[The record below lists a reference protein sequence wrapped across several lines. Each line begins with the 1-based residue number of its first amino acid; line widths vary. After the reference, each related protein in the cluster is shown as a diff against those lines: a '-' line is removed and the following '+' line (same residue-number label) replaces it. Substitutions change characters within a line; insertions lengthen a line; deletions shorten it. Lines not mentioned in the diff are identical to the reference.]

1 MQFKRVFLF
10 SIVSLVFASGCTRAL
25 PDHVEL
31 SVSVPTSLNK
41 LGTLGT
47 AGSEKL
53 ELVILN
59 LRETPA
65 SPPRVFFFE
74 AGKNLPGGATIGGPL
89 VLTLAGDA
97 IPLSKTTLVQ
107 YAGVFKD
114 DAGAL
119 VFSYGDTTVNTAVN
133 GVIPASIVATVYP
146 SGGGRQ
152 LNFGGRYLSAANAGP
167 TGGLTTYFQPPIP
180 PNSAATLAPPP
191 MAVDRSEMIDGY
203 FSTFAIEGGPAT
215 NPKFTYK
222 LLDYAT
228 GTESV
233 IWADVNSSSSL
244 FDPSDVN
251 SNFLRLNVPPHFRQE
266 RRENGSILTKPDPG
280 GWYYAG
286 HWAVDST
293 VLGDSNVGE
302 FLDSAPSQTL
312 SDLTSD
318 PIGLTPLPYISVAS
332 TIPSLQPDFSSSDQA
347 GGANSIYVYPTRI
360 RDHDSDVYG
369 FRGVFAI
376 LDPSAQYDD
385 AFLKAT
391 RITATNVSLSWQ
403 YLPLS
408 SGALSGA
415 EVFYKF
421 EQSGGGGS
429 GGDGPSLEGRP
440 NCASDLSKQG
450 FVRYATGTGEVTG
463 STATISLTGTPDGK
477 SFTQDYGHRF
487 AICPYKLV
495 NSKREYYRAYASTS
509 CFGGCR
515 NDDAQMT
522 FGNKVPGLSND
533 LYLYSMDQFDSMTIR
548 GATARIKDVKDM
560 SDGTFE
566 INFNSSLMSYSAA
579 VGDEIFI
586 KVMGQ
591 KSSIM
596 TNPPTSTCG
605 NSAYGPIGSFE
616 YDTAVVTDRPDTA
629 RMIIKPTRTDLLKGV
644 QVRHNPSNQQYNNNT
659 DQIDLNA
666 APTDTNF
673 CYIQIVKVPH
683 FGNVSFYGST
693 NGIKARQFNWDDDG
707 GGIVAMRVNG
717 TLDFS
722 YPGVTIHADEKG
734 FPSGSSPAGDGAGYF
749 SGAGGASTTIIGAGG
764 ASGAAGSGGSGENV
778 GGAATFPGRGG
789 LVSLM
794 TPILEQ
800 RFTLALGNGGGAGSA
815 GTLGGRGGGLV
826 MISARQIK
834 VRGAGNSID
843 ARGAPALAPTV
854 GESGTGGGGGGSVN
868 IYAKNIVNADGASGR
883 LTSSVSGGNGGNYPG
898 APGGGGGGAGFV
910 KARLCNTSVQKE
922 IDGVLQFQSNNSNPS
937 AVLANTINGGLKGGS
952 GSAQPG
958 MIGIIDNSDL
968 LPMCKVYK

>member
-1 MQFKRVFLF
+1 MQIKRVLF
-10 SIVSLVFASGCTRAL
+10 FALVTLAFASGCTRAL
-25 PDHVEL
+25 PDDVQL
-31 SVSVPTSLNK
+31 SVSVPSNLSK

-59 LRETPA
+59 LRETPT

-74 AGKNLPGGATIGGPL
+74 AGKNLPGGSSVGSP
-89 VLTLAGDA
+89 LTLTIAGDA
-97 IPLSKTTLVQ
+97 IPVSKTTLVQ

-114 DAGAL
+114 DTGSL

-133 GVIPASIVATVYP
+133 GSIPASIVATVYP

-152 LNFGGRYLSAANAGP
+152 LNFGGRYLTAANAGP
-167 TGGLTTYFQPPIP
+167 TGGLTTYFQPPLP
-180 PNSAATLAPPP
+180 ANATVPPPP

-203 FSTFAIEGGPAT
+203 FSTFAIEGGPTT

-222 LLDYAT
+222 LQNYAT
-228 GTESV
+228 NTESV

-244 FDPSDVN
+244 FDPSDSS
-251 SNFLRLNVPPHFRQE
+251 SNFIRLNMPPHFRQE
-266 RRENGSILTKPDPG
+266 RRENGNILTKPDAG
-280 GWYYAG
+280 GWYYGG

-293 VLGDSNVGE
+293 VLASSNVGQY
-302 FLDSAPSQTL
+302 LDTAPSQTL
-312 SDLTSD
+312 NELNLD
-318 PIGLTPLPYISVAS
+318 PLGATPLPYVSFTT
-332 TIPSLQPDFSSSDQA
+332 TIPSLQPDLSSSDVA
-347 GGANSIYVYPTRI
+347 TGTNSITVYPTRV

-391 RITATNVSLSWQ
+391 RLTATSVDLSWM

-408 SGALSGA
+408 SGAISGA
-415 EVFYKF
+415 EVYYKF
-421 EQSGGGGS
+421 EQSGGGGN
-429 GGDGPSLEGRP
+429 GGDGPGLDGRP
-440 NCASDLSKQG
+440 NCASDLTKQG
-450 FVRYATGTGEVTG
+450 FVRYASGTGEVTG
-463 STATISLTGTPDGK
+463 LTATISLTATPDGRT
-477 SFTQDYGHRF
+477 FAQDYGHRF

-515 NDDAQMT
+515 NDDTQMT

-533 LYLYSMDQFDSMTIR
+533 LFLYSMDQFDSYTVR
-548 GATARIKDVKDM
+548 GATARVKDVKDM

-566 INFNSSLMSYSAA
+566 IYFNSSTMSNMASI
-579 VGDEIFI
+579 GDEIFV

-605 NSAYGPIGSFE
+605 NSGYGPIGSFE
-616 YDTAVVTDRPDTA
+616 YDSAVVTARPDTG
-629 RMIIKPTRTDLLKGV
+629 RMIIKPTRNDFLKGV
-644 QVRHNPSNQQYNNNT
+644 QIRHNPTNQQYNNNF
-659 DQIDLNA
+659 DQADLNA
-666 APTDTNF
+666 APTASNF

-683 FGNVSFYGST
+683 FGNVSFYNSS
-693 NGIKARQFNWDDDG
+693 NGIKAREFNWDDDG

-722 YPGVTIHADEKG
+722 FPGVTIHANEKG
-734 FPSGSSPAGDGAGYF
+734 FPSGSSPAGDNATYF

-764 ASGAAGSGGSGENV
+764 AAGAGGSGGSGEGV
-778 GGAATFPGRGG
+778 GGAASLPGRGG

-794 TPILEQ
+794 SPILQQ
-800 RFTLALGNGGGAGSA
+800 RFTLAMGNGGGVGSA

-843 ARGAPALAPTV
+843 AQGAHAVAAAV
-854 GESGTGGGGGGSVN
+854 GEAGSGGGGGGSVN
-868 IYAKNIVNADGASGR
+868 IYAKNILNGDGATGK
-883 LTSSVSGGNGGNYPG
+883 LTSSVSGGNGGYYPA

-910 KARLCNTSVQKE
+910 KARFCDTSAQKE
-922 IDGVLQFQSNNSNPS
+922 IDGIPQFQTNSTS
-937 AVLANTINGGLKGGS
+937 AVLPYMINGGLKGGT
-952 GSAQPG
+952 GNAQFG
-958 MIGIIDNSDL
+958 MAGIVDNSDL
-968 LPMCKVYK
+968 LPMCKSYK